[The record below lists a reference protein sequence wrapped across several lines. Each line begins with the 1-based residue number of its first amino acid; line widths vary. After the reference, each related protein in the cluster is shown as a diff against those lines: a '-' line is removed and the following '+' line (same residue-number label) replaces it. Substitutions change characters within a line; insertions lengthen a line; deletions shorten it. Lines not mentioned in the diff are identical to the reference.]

1 MESHLPVINDMTEQI
16 ILILLILQMYK
27 AVIVDVEMAFLHGVL
42 KEGEEIYE
50 GVAPKVWY
58 TKRMNVYSLKR

>member
-1 MESHLPVINDMTEQI
+1 
-16 ILILLILQMYK
+16 MYK

-58 TKRMNVYSLKR
+58 AKRMNVYYLKR